1 MDINAVKKRLAQ
13 LQTSTTRSTNLWKP
27 QPGRT
32 QIRILPYKLNTDTPF
47 IELFFHYDLE
57 ANHFCPQH
65 RLVVQTR
72 LKNSQIN

>member
-32 QIRILPYKLNTDTPF
+32 QIRILP
-47 IELFFHYDLE
+47 
-57 ANHFCPQH
+57 
-65 RLVVQTR
+65 
-72 LKNSQIN
+72 